1 MDNQS
6 RYIWQQPDWPC
17 WRHDLPAL
25 FPLLI
30 EVSQAQGRLLGRL
43 QDLGEA
49 QRAEASLGVL
59 TEDVLKTSEI
69 EGESLDVR
77 SVRSSLARR
86 LGVDVGGVAPV
97 DRHVE
102 GVVEMVLD
110 ATTNCHAQL
119 TAERLF
125 GWHAALFPTGYS
137 GMVRIGVGQWRTDAR
152 GPMQVVSG
160 PMHRPRVHFQAPPA
174 ATLPEQMAAFL
185 AWANT
190 SGLGVTA
197 DVPVNG
203 ARADA
208 LLKAGLAHLWFV
220 TLHPFEDGNG
230 RIARAI
236 ALRWQHGTFL
246 QLVGADRARAQGV
259 LRHPGADAEGQH
271 GCDGL
276 AVLVSGHVGT
286 DAGQCACNAGCGADE
301 GTLLAALGQ
310 YPDESAADQAAE
322 PASGR
327 LRRQAHQ
334 QPLGQHGQVLAGYG
348 AA

>member
-125 GWHAALFPTGYS
+125 GWHAALFPTG
-137 GMVRIGVGQWRTDAR
+137 
-152 GPMQVVSG
+152 
-160 PMHRPRVHFQAPPA
+160 
-174 ATLPEQMAAFL
+174 
-185 AWANT
+185 
-190 SGLGVTA
+190 
-197 DVPVNG
+197 
-203 ARADA
+203 
-208 LLKAGLAHLWFV
+208 
-220 TLHPFEDGNG
+220 
-230 RIARAI
+230 
-236 ALRWQHGTFL
+236 
-246 QLVGADRARAQGV
+246 
-259 LRHPGADAEGQH
+259 
-271 GCDGL
+271 
-276 AVLVSGHVGT
+276 
-286 DAGQCACNAGCGADE
+286 
-301 GTLLAALGQ
+301 
-310 YPDESAADQAAE
+310 
-322 PASGR
+322 
-327 LRRQAHQ
+327 
-334 QPLGQHGQVLAGYG
+334 
-348 AA
+348 

>member
-1 MDNQS
+1 MAHG
-6 RYIWQQPDWPC
+6 C
-17 WRHDLPAL
+17 A
-25 FPLLI
+25 
-30 EVSQAQGRLLGRL
+30 
-43 QDLGEA
+43 
-49 QRAEASLGVL
+49 RAHAG
-59 TEDVLKTSEI
+59 
-69 EGESLDVR
+69 GVR
-77 SVRSSLARR
+77 SDASAACAFSGAA
-86 LGVDVGGVAPV
+86 G
-97 DRHVE
+97 RHVA
-102 GVVEMVLD
+102 GAD
-110 ATTNCHAQL
+110 GG
-119 TAERLF
+119 F
-125 GWHAALFPTGYS
+125 
-137 GMVRIGVGQWRTDAR
+137 
-152 GPMQVVSG
+152 
-160 PMHRPRVHFQAPPA
+160 
-174 ATLPEQMAAFL
+174 
-185 AWANT
+185 
-190 SGLGVTA
+190 SGLGQYVGVGRYGRCPGQRCSCRCA
-197 DVPVNG
+197 AEGRAGPPMVRDVASVRG
-203 ARADA
+203 WQRAHCA
-208 LLKAGLAHLWFV
+208 SHRGSV
-220 TLHPFEDGNG
+220 SG
-230 RIARAI
+230 